1 MSDKHKSALLEA
13 EGIYFQALCSCG
25 WLSNVS
31 FREEVDLLRA
41 LHIHQMVVF
50 GMAASDGN

>member
-13 EGIYFQALCSCG
+13 EGAYFQALCSCG
-25 WLSNVS
+25 WFSNVS

-50 GMAASDGN
+50 GVAVSNGN

>member
-13 EGIYFQALCSCG
+13 EGVYFQALCSCG

-31 FREEVDLLRA
+31 FKEEVDLLRA
-41 LHIHQMVVF
+41 LHIHQMAVF
-50 GMAASDGN
+50 GIAVSDGN